1 MFMKRLLKIELI
13 THILYTRLPP
23 DGSVGKKIC
32 LQCRRHRKFGFSPWE
47 VKDPLEDKNGN
58 ALQYSCL
65 RNPMERAA
73 WWATVQRV
81 AKSLT
86 QLSD

>member
-1 MFMKRLLKIELI
+1 M
-13 THILYTRLPP
+13 HILYTRLPP

-58 ALQYSCL
+58 AL
-65 RNPMERAA
+65 
-73 WWATVQRV
+73 
-81 AKSLT
+81 
-86 QLSD
+86 